1 VVVNARTASLEI
13 RGWPFVAS
21 ATVCALNQYATAY
34 DEKCLIDADTQRWV
48 R

>member
-1 VVVNARTASLEI
+1 VLNARTASLEY

-21 ATVCALNQYATAY
+21 AAASALDQYATAY